1 MQQAKTQVK
10 KKLSFVLQV
19 DDNSLNESSSEDED
33 TKKHNE
39 LKKKSEDLDYFMD
52 TTKQKLKSDTTRREK
67 IQLLTMSWSHREV
80 AEKLDVSEYLVGR
93 REKGILAIP
102 ELKQGR
108 KLPEETI
115 LTVKQFYEDDEF
127 S

>member
-1 MQQAKTQVK
+1 MKQAKTQVK

-52 TTKQKLKSDTTRREK
+52 TTKQKLTSDITRREK
-67 IQLLTMSWSHREV
+67 IQLLTIAPKSWSRREV
-80 AEKLDVSEYLVGR
+80 AEKLDVSEYLKR
-93 REKGILAIP
+93 KARALCREKAFWHYLSQNKGENYP
-102 ELKQGR
+102 KR
-108 KLPEETI
+108 
-115 LTVKQFYEDDEF
+115 QF
-127 S
+127 